1 MATFKDFGSFT
12 KKLKSKVKDYALGVN
27 DELIEQYSAP
37 DRTGLVTGYLRSA
50 FKVDNEPGS
59 ASSVRTKEERTAAAG
74 GVTQVDV
81 ARLKAEL
88 RSSTSN
94 LGVIHHYNQ
103 AFYSGVQELD
113 KFTYRAPLNNF
124 KSISSKVAAGL
135 VKK

>member
-1 MATFKDFGSFT
+1 MAIFKDFGSFT
-12 KKLKSKVKDYALGVN
+12 KKLRSKVKDYALGVN

-50 FKVDNEPGS
+50 FKVDDKPGS
-59 ASSVRTKEERTAAAG
+59 ASSVRTEQERRAA